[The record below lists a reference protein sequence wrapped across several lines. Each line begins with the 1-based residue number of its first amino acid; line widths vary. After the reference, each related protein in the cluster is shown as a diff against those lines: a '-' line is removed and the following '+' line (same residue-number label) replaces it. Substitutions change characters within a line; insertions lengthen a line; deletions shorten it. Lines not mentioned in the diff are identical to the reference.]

1 MNFTQSVNK
10 CFNHYFD
17 FSGRALRS
25 EFWWFILFQWVGG
38 IVAGIFDS
46 AFLGYPFTSEDL
58 GILTIIWQLGT
69 AIPTLAVGARR
80 LHDINKSGWWQ
91 LLVFTIIGII
101 LLVVWWAT
109 EGENKKN
116 NHGKPIQFKRK

>member
-1 MNFTQSVNK
+1 MNFIQSVNK

-38 IVAGIFDS
+38 IVASIFDS
-46 AFLGYPFTSEDL
+46 AFLGHPFTSEDF

-69 AIPTLAVGARR
+69 AIPTFAVGARR
-80 LHDINKSGWWQ
+80 LHDINKSGWGQ

-116 NHGKPIQFKRK
+116 NHGKPIKFKRK